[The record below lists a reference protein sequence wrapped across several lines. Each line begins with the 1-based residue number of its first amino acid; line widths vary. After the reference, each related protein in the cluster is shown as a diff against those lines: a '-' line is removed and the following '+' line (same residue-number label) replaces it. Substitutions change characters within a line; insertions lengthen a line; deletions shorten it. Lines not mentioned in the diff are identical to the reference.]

1 MKMKKVLLLF
11 AFVVLAISLNAQDN
25 VIKANPLGLAFG
37 NFNAT
42 YEKVLNDKS
51 SVLVKASYF
60 YRLLGVEVSA
70 FGVGGAYRYYITNA
84 KKPVPG
90 GFYGQGQVNFNFGS
104 GNVDDFTYTTIGIG
118 AQIGYQWVWDS
129 GFVLDLGIGP
139 AYTILSGETDSFDT
153 TSGGVILP
161 SATLAIG
168 YAF

>member
-1 MKMKKVLLLF
+1 MKMKKVLFLF
-11 AFVVLAISLNAQDN
+11 AFVVFAISLNAQDN

-42 YEKVLNDKS
+42 YEKVLNDKT
-51 SVLVKASYF
+51 SVLVKGNYI
-60 YRLLGVEVSA
+60 YRL
-70 FGVGGAYRYYITNA
+70 FGVDVSSFGLGAAYRFYITNA
-84 KKPVPG
+84 KKPVPA
-90 GFYGQGQVNFNFGS
+90 GFYAQGQANFTFGS
-104 GNVDDFTYTTIGIG
+104 VDEFNYTAIGIG

-139 AYTILSGETDSFDT
+139 AYTILSGETDSFGSS
-153 TSGGVILP
+153 SGGGILP